1 MLGSVSMLSLLWF
14 GNVCELF
21 CFDFGCVLYCF
32 VKIIYSLP
40 LFKKIKIDLV
50 SPDYISWV
58 SSVPLRF
65 LYYLNFR
72 GLTLSISRDSKKP
85 HLDLLGLCVIFCSS
99 TNTFLRSFLSSKFRF
114 VSISSIS
121 PISQK
126 VSGQNRS
133 KFVNL

>member
-1 MLGSVSMLSLLWF
+1 MFV
-14 GNVCELF
+14 NYCV
-21 CFDFGCVLYCF
+21 FDFGCVLYWF

-65 LYYLNFR
+65 FNYLNFR
-72 GLTLSISRDSKKP
+72 GLTLSISRDSKNS

-99 TNTFLRSFLSSKFRF
+99 TNTFLRFFPSSKFRF